1 MISAASIPAGA
12 SAEASFILRL
22 LSVGGTPGVSA
33 GDAAGLDW
41 AALTDF
47 AFRHRLLPM
56 VHAGLDAAGLD
67 GVPNVVREAIR
78 ADAMAISR
86 NNLLLT
92 GELVRI
98 VRAFTDEGIRVLP
111 FKGAALANRYYG
123 SVALRFFTD
132 NDILIHE
139 HDVPRAW
146 RLLESLGY
154 VPRPH
159 LTPAQLPV
167 YPRYEHE
174 IGMMHHE
181 TKAHVELHW
190 HLHDRSIAFPHMER
204 EIWSRLRSAELFGTP
219 TAEMPPEEL
228 LIVLAVH
235 GTKHAW
241 SQLGWTLDIARVLAE
256 EKGLDWD
263 RVMMLAGR
271 ARCKRSLLLAL
282 RLASRLFDAPLPAS
296 IAAACA
302 ADARARALADEVL
315 RMIFVENRDSIDGRP
330 AQRFYLRS
338 REHLRDRARFLLH
351 WAFTPNARDRVLID
365 LPESLSFLYY
375 FVRPI
380 GWARRA
386 ILGKREF

>member
-1 MISAASIPAGA
+1 MISAASTPAGA
-12 SAEASFILRL
+12 SAEPSFILRL

-33 GDAAGLDW
+33 DDAAGLDW
-41 AALTDF
+41 AALVDF

-67 GVPNVVREAIR
+67 GMPTAARDAIR
-78 ADAMAISR
+78 SDAMAISR

-98 VRAFTDEGIRVLP
+98 VRAFTAEGIAVLP
-111 FKGAALANRYYG
+111 FKGATLANRYYG

-132 NDILIHE
+132 NDILIRE

-146 RLLESLGY
+146 RLLESLEY

-159 LTPAQLPV
+159 LTPAQLPI
-167 YPRYEHE
+167 YPRYEHD
-174 IGMMHHE
+174 IGMMHRE

-190 HLHDRSIAFPHMER
+190 HLHDRSIAFPHVER
-204 EIWSRLRSAELFGTP
+204 EIWSRLRSEEIFGTP
-219 TAEMPPEEL
+219 VAEMPPEEL
-228 LIVLAVH
+228 LVVLAVH

-241 SQLGWTLDIARVLAE
+241 SQLGWTLDIARVLAH

-263 RVMMLAGR
+263 HVMMLAEL

-282 RLASRLFDAPLPAS
+282 ILASRLFDAPLPAP

-302 ADARARALADEVL
+302 ADARAGALADEVL

-330 AQRFYLRS
+330 AQRFYLKS
-338 REHLRDRARFLLH
+338 REHLRDRAHFLLH

-375 FVRPI
+375 LVRPI
-380 GWARRA
+380 GRVRRA
-386 ILGKREF
+386 ILGKRGH